1 MDQKKILT
9 IVVAGIKKKNEWL
22 LIKRERGDYKQKW
35 ALVGGKM
42 HFNESI
48 QNAILREIFEETGL
62 KVEMV
67 GIKAILN
74 EKLKNRET
82 GETMK
87 HFLIYL
93 CQTEFKKGELLET
106 DEGELRWFSIQEIHE
121 LKQEIIPSDYY
132 MLNVLLK
139 RENLQ
144 SIIEIELIES
154 DDKLELGI
162 MEEY

>member
-1 MDQKKILT
+1 MDQRNILT
-9 IVVAGIKKKNEWL
+9 IVVAGIKKQDKWL

-42 HFNESI
+42 QFDESI

-62 KVEMV
+62 KVKMT

-74 EKLKNRET
+74 EKLKD
-82 GETMK
+82 GETDETTK

-93 CQTEFKKGELLET
+93 CQTEFIEGNLRET
-106 DEGELRWFSIQEIHE
+106 DEGELSWFSRQEIHK
-121 LKQEIIPSDYY
+121 LKYDIIPSDYY

-139 RENLQ
+139 RENLH
-144 SIIEIELIES
+144 SIIEVELIES
-154 DDKLELGI
+154 EDKLELGI